1 MSKVLSDLLVFS
13 ARQLPPKAPGVLGA
27 APVLCMAGSRALPKS
42 TLGLHNQ
49 CEDWK
54 DGPRWEIVSHP
65 WMQHLSLAFIKFRLF
80 LCMFVAT
87 PCFLLCILFP
97 G

>member
-1 MSKVLSDLLVFS
+1 MGRLYEVSMSKVLSDLLVFS

-54 DGPRWEIVSHP
+54 DGPRWEI
-65 WMQHLSLAFIKFRLF
+65 LSLTSLDA
-80 LCMFVAT
+80 AS
-87 PCFLLCILFP
+87 
-97 G
+97 